1 MNPKERYYSGVARET
16 IHRITA
22 NRENWTSFLATMA
35 RNYDFTYPE
44 QVMIYAQRPNATLC
58 KPYEEWNTDQYRRY
72 VKRGSTGIALF
83 VMNQD
88 KPYLRYVFDVADT
101 GVRRSSP
108 SITPW
113 RVTDENRRFIMDE
126 MERVFQVPSEGILE
140 YQLENIAINLA
151 REYWDDFKKPIL
163 DIVADSFLEEYD
175 EYNIEVAFK
184 TAVANS
190 VSYAMYSRITEN
202 PDNYFEHEDFQNVF
216 DFNTRQTVNALG
228 TAVNAVS
235 SRMFGEIEKA
245 IEAFEQTKPWKGAM
259 IMNEMTYTQVGD
271 YRIPDIELKNTET
284 KPLGKY
290 GRMRRAFLQENNP
303 MLLNDLILSEQ
314 LFPHLQ
320 EIDETAHRR
329 VEQLMTELL
338 EKNPA
343 PDKATQQMA
352 WVKHMNSLKAQAEE
366 IVTAELINS

>member
-1 MNPKERYYSGVARET
+1 MG
-16 IHRITA
+16 
-22 NRENWTSFLATMA
+22 
-35 RNYDFTYPE
+35 
-44 QVMIYAQRPNATLC
+44 
-58 KPYEEWNTDQYRRY
+58 
-72 VKRGSTGIALF
+72 
-83 VMNQD
+83 
-88 KPYLRYVFDVADT
+88 
-101 GVRRSSP
+101 
-108 SITPW
+108 
-113 RVTDENRRFIMDE
+113 RF
-126 MERVFQVPSEGILE
+126 Q
-140 YQLENIAINLA
+140 
-151 REYWDDFKKPIL
+151 KPIL